1 MRHLFPAE
9 SAMWQALS
17 MQDLGRL
24 HDIVSTLIR
33 YGFGD
38 VVRRIGLANAL
49 ERAGQ
54 ALHWRDAKAY
64 AHMPPP
70 ERVRRVLEELGPTF
84 VKLGQVLATRI
95 DLFEPEWIAE
105 FSKLHDNAPPN
116 PYEEVRAQLIED
128 LGAPPEEIYA
138 RFDPEPL
145 AAASIAQVY
154 RARTHGGDEVVL
166 KVRRPGI
173 RPIVE
178 ADLRWMMRLAQV
190 AERESAE
197 LRAFKP
203 QAIVR
208 QFGRSLRNELD
219 LAVEARNTE
228 RAAANFAD
236 YTDEDIEAGSPIV
249 IPRIYWEWTSER
261 LCVQQYIDGIPGG
274 RLAAVDAAGLDRKLL
289 ARRGGRAV
297 LKMILEDGFFHAD
310 PHPGNVFYLP
320 DSRIA
325 FIDFGMVGRVNEQR
339 RGELVRLLLG
349 LVKQRPAHVTE
360 VLLDWA
366 DDGTRNDEE
375 LSGEIESFVEQ
386 YRGVPLKEL
395 RVGEMLNDAV
405 KILRQHRLSMP
416 SDLALLVKAFVS
428 LEAMGRDLDP
438 EFDIAGQ
445 ATPILERLMRE
456 RYAPLRMLRRGLDTT
471 GELFELA
478 THLPRDLGRLLRLAR
493 RGRVEVHVD
502 VQSLRR
508 VGNQLDRAAN
518 RLTIGI
524 VIAALIIGSSIVMTV
539 PGGPSLFGLPLFGLV
554 GFLVTFVGGVG
565 LLLSIRRANREDR
578 DDGD

>member
-1 MRHLFPAE
+1 
-9 SAMWQALS
+9 

>member
-1 MRHLFPAE
+1 
-9 SAMWQALS
+9 MWQALS

-178 ADLRWMMRLAQV
+178 ADLRWMMRL
-190 AERESAE
+190 
-197 LRAFKP
+197 
-203 QAIVR
+203 
-208 QFGRSLRNELD
+208 
-219 LAVEARNTE
+219 
-228 RAAANFAD
+228 
-236 YTDEDIEAGSPIV
+236 
-249 IPRIYWEWTSER
+249 
-261 LCVQQYIDGIPGG
+261 
-274 RLAAVDAAGLDRKLL
+274 
-289 ARRGGRAV
+289 
-297 LKMILEDGFFHAD
+297 
-310 PHPGNVFYLP
+310 
-320 DSRIA
+320 
-325 FIDFGMVGRVNEQR
+325 
-339 RGELVRLLLG
+339 
-349 LVKQRPAHVTE
+349 
-360 VLLDWA
+360 
-366 DDGTRNDEE
+366 
-375 LSGEIESFVEQ
+375 
-386 YRGVPLKEL
+386 
-395 RVGEMLNDAV
+395 
-405 KILRQHRLSMP
+405 
-416 SDLALLVKAFVS
+416 
-428 LEAMGRDLDP
+428 
-438 EFDIAGQ
+438 
-445 ATPILERLMRE
+445 
-456 RYAPLRMLRRGLDTT
+456 
-471 GELFELA
+471 
-478 THLPRDLGRLLRLAR
+478 
-493 RGRVEVHVD
+493 
-502 VQSLRR
+502 
-508 VGNQLDRAAN
+508 
-518 RLTIGI
+518 
-524 VIAALIIGSSIVMTV
+524 
-539 PGGPSLFGLPLFGLV
+539 
-554 GFLVTFVGGVG
+554 
-565 LLLSIRRANREDR
+565 
-578 DDGD
+578 